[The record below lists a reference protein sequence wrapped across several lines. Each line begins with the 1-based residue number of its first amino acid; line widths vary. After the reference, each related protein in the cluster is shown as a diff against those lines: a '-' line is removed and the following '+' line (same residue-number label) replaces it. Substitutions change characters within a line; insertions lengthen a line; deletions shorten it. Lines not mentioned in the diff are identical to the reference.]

1 MMVNLARGFAGH
13 GADVTF
19 VVSAPDLPYLDLL
32 GPRVRIVHPS
42 SPSRKLLP
50 AFTRELL
57 TKESPDV
64 VLSGKS
70 EDDLIAL
77 DARDAVTG
85 AARIFL
91 RVGTHMSQTPR
102 LRSANPLR
110 RLFARRSLARLCG
123 RADGLICVSEGVAE
137 DMRRLSPA
145 TAATTHVIR
154 NPVVTPE
161 LLASARCDAGQGHRA
176 DGEALIVA
184 VGRLARVKRLDTLI
198 RAFAVAARQRRMK
211 LVLAG
216 EGREKADLVALA
228 RTLGIADSVVFAGFL
243 ANPYPLIASADLLV
257 LSSEREGSPNV
268 LVESMA
274 LGTPVVS
281 TDCPSGPSEILG
293 DGRHGRLVPV
303 DAPTALADAILAT
316 LQSPPSP
323 DSLIDAVRAYRM
335 AESSAAYLACF
346 GLPAAPAVNIMDGAN

>member
-13 GADVTF
+13 GADVAF

-32 GPRVRIVHPS
+32 GPHVRIAHPS
-42 SPSRKLLP
+42 SPSRQRLP
-50 AFTRELL
+50 AFTRDLL
-57 TKESPDV
+57 TKERPDV

-70 EDDLIAL
+70 EDDLIVL
-77 DARDAVTG
+77 DARDAVAC

-91 RVGTHMSQTPR
+91 RIGTHMSQTPSF
-102 LRSANPLR
+102 RSANPLR
-110 RLFARRSLARLCG
+110 RLLARRSLARLCS

-145 TAATTHVIR
+145 TAARTHTIR

-161 LLASARCDAGQGHRA
+161 LLASARCEATQRHRTE
-176 DGEALIVA
+176 GEALVVA

-198 RAFAVAARQRRMK
+198 RAFALALRLRPMK

-216 EGREKADLVALA
+216 EGREKADLSALA
-228 RTLGIADSVVFAGFL
+228 RTLGIADRVVFTGFL

-268 LVESMA
+268 LVEAMA

-293 DGRHGRLVPV
+293 AGRHGRLVPV
-303 DAPTALADAILAT
+303 DAPTALADAMLAT
-316 LQSPPSP
+316 LQSPPSAE
-323 DSLIDAVRAYRM
+323 SLIDAVREYRM
-335 AESSAAYLACF
+335 TESSAAYLDCF
-346 GLPAAPAVNIMDGAN
+346 GLPAAPAGKIMDGTN